1 MNNDF
6 SPLSSV
12 TAKLMPF
19 RSKLDSYKHGFRE
32 RLGAAD
38 ALPQLALLG
47 FFVGLV
53 TTLVILLFRGFIETA
68 LSLYLPEGDPENF
81 EGLSQT
87 LRATLP
93 LSGAIII
100 GLIWYKLGVVHRK
113 TGVAYVMERI
123 AYHQGYMSLKSL
135 VVQFFGGVLTVI
147 SGQSSGR
154 EGPAV
159 HLGSAAA
166 SIMGQY
172 FKLPNNSIRILIA
185 CGTAAAISASF
196 NTPIAGVI
204 FAMEVVLMEYSL
216 IGFTPIII
224 ASVTAAFASQMFYGT
239 EPAFLVPQLDLSSPF
254 EIPYIIFCGLLI
266 GAVSASFVRLT
277 LSSMRFSKV
286 NIFLRILAA
295 GCFTGAVA
303 YFIPE
308 IMGIGYDT
316 VNDTFTGNVTLGI
329 LCGIAI
335 AKLIVT
341 AVSLGLGM
349 PNGMIGPTLF
359 IGATVGGALGI
370 IAQWIMPFA
379 SSTGFYAML
388 GMGAMMGSALQ
399 APLAALMAILELT
412 QNPNIILPG
421 MLAIVISSMFA
432 STVFKQKSIFISLLE
447 AQGLDYS
454 NSPAVQALRS
464 ASVVAIMDR
473 KLSRAQKSIELEE
486 AQELLRQKPNWI
498 AVENE
503 SGETM
508 SLLPAADLVHFLS
521 SYEDNDKLP
530 EQIALLEI
538 PAQRRDVANIS
549 YQATLEEALNSFNQ
563 QGHGALLV
571 ERNSG
576 GLKRILGVVTKND
589 IDHYYHFEGH

>member
-1 MNNDF
+1 
-6 SPLSSV
+6 
-12 TAKLMPF
+12 
-19 RSKLDSYKHGFRE
+19 
-32 RLGAAD
+32 
-38 ALPQLALLG
+38 
-47 FFVGLV
+47 

-113 TGVAYVMERI
+113 TGVAYVMERL

-286 NIFLRILAA
+286 NIF
-295 GCFTGAVA
+295 
-303 YFIPE
+303 
-308 IMGIGYDT
+308 
-316 VNDTFTGNVTLGI
+316 
-329 LCGIAI
+329 
-335 AKLIVT
+335 
-341 AVSLGLGM
+341 
-349 PNGMIGPTLF
+349 
-359 IGATVGGALGI
+359 
-370 IAQWIMPFA
+370 
-379 SSTGFYAML
+379 
-388 GMGAMMGSALQ
+388 
-399 APLAALMAILELT
+399 
-412 QNPNIILPG
+412 
-421 MLAIVISSMFA
+421 
-432 STVFKQKSIFISLLE
+432 
-447 AQGLDYS
+447 
-454 NSPAVQALRS
+454 
-464 ASVVAIMDR
+464 
-473 KLSRAQKSIELEE
+473 
-486 AQELLRQKPNWI
+486 
-498 AVENE
+498 
-503 SGETM
+503 
-508 SLLPAADLVHFLS
+508 
-521 SYEDNDKLP
+521 
-530 EQIALLEI
+530 
-538 PAQRRDVANIS
+538 
-549 YQATLEEALNSFNQ
+549 
-563 QGHGALLV
+563 
-571 ERNSG
+571 
-576 GLKRILGVVTKND
+576 
-589 IDHYYHFEGH
+589 